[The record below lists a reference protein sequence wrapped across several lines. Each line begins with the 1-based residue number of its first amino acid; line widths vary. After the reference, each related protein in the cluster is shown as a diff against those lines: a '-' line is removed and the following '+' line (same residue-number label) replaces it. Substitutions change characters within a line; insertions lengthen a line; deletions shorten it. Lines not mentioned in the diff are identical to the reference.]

1 RSRGCPA
8 SSRYFL
14 SRQEV
19 TRAPRLV
26 RRIPTSGVSIA
37 TSSSEG
43 ASTRVP
49 AGISGLV
56 AGVPAAAPPTPAG
69 LGALSPGP
77 GEPGVAA
84 VAEPGVAWVA
94 GADASVGTA
103 GALRAGCGGKSVH
116 QTIRN
121 PTDSTMNRIV
131 RRSISARDRSRRG
144 TAGCIA
150 GAARLRGGDHAG
162 G

>member
-1 RSRGCPA
+1 MIRRPPRSTLFPYTTLFR
-8 SSRYFL
+8 S
-14 SRQEV
+14 
-19 TRAPRLV
+19 
-26 RRIPTSGVSIA
+26 
-37 TSSSEG
+37 
-43 ASTRVP
+43 
-49 AGISGLV
+49 
-56 AGVPAAAPPTPAG
+56 AAAPPTPAR

-94 GADASVGTA
+94 GADASVVTA

-162 G
+162 GRGARLPSHRIPSSWGRTGTPAAGTERQRAGTPR